1 MSSKMTTM
9 VLTVDLQCSCCYKKV
24 KKILC
29 KFPGITDQVYDEKN
43 NQVRIKVLCCDPEK
57 ARDKL
62 CCKGRKVIK
71 SIQIVDDTPKKK
83 EPEKVKPPAE
93 KPADKPKPPAEKPA
107 DKPKPPAEK
116 PADKPKP
123 PAEKPADKPKPPAE
137 KPADKPKPPAEK
149 PKPPAEKPAE
159 KPKPKD
165 PAPEP
170 VPICGPV
177 HGFPPMYPNGPC
189 CGSCAQGYGGGPCY
203 QGFGRPVPPPP
214 GPCYDYGRPVP
225 CYDYGRPVPP
235 PPGPCYDYGYG
246 YRGSRCCVSTDYFS
260 EENSQ
265 GCTIM

>member
-1 MSSKMTTM
+1 MTTM

-71 SIQIVDDTPKKK
+71 SIQIVDDMPKKK
-83 EPEKVKPPAE
+83 EPEKV
-93 KPADKPKPPAEKPA
+93 
-107 DKPKPPAEK
+107 KPPAEK

-170 VPICGPV
+170 APICGPV